1 MNICDHKHPLIA
13 HGERNC
19 PLCDALDTIATH
31 IATHEESLKEYEDE
45 IYELSTELERLTST
59 YEPESLL

>member
-13 HGERNC
+13 YGERNC
-19 PLCDALDTIATH
+19 PLCDALNT
-31 IATHEESLKEYEDE
+31 IATHEESIKECENK
-45 IYELSTELERLTST
+45 IYELSTELERLTSA